1 MSPKHDFALSVSADH
16 QVVKYDLSV
25 RLPALARPHESSFA
39 ETRLLLSR
47 SISRRFRHHP
57 LQKSSRSSSSGTLA
71 SRSTTQDAF
80 VRSEDGMGGSSSSP
94 LSLLPLDFELTSC
107 FLFFSVRLF
116 STKSFKPLGTLP
128 YHRDT
133 CHVLAFANSP
143 APPTSS
149 SSPTERE
156 EEEESDDDEEDEAGL
171 VRGRD
176 RWLATGGTDARV
188 AVWELIDFESKS
200 KGS

>member
-1 MSPKHDFALSVSADH
+1 LTRVPSPV
-16 QVVKYDLSV
+16 SV
-25 RLPALARPHESSFA
+25 RLY
-39 ETRLLLSR
+39 
-47 SISRRFRHHP
+47 
-57 LQKSSRSSSSGTLA
+57 
-71 SRSTTQDAF
+71 
-80 VRSEDGMGGSSSSP
+80 
-94 LSLLPLDFELTSC
+94 
-107 FLFFSVRLF
+107 

-143 APPTSS
+143 LPPRSS
-149 SSPTERE
+149 SSPVEND
-156 EEEESDDDEEDEAGL
+156 EEESEEDEEDEAGL
-171 VRGRD
+171 VKGRD